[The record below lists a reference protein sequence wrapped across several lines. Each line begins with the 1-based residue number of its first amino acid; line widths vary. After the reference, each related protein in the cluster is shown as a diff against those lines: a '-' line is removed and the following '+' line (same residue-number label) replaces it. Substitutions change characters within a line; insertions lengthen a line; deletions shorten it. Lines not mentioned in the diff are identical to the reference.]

1 MLKNSFFIFLLSI
14 CVFQLNCQLYPLKF
28 INRSILFN
36 TFACSVD
43 SRSIDLSNYALE
55 NIDPMTF
62 EGLNQTE
69 YIYLENNKLT
79 KIDPNLFKDLTSLR
93 EIWLET
99 NEIISLNKD
108 AFKGLSNLEKI
119 CLNNNPIASI
129 YSSLELNKLC
139 GPNPKCKVITN
150 TKCDLSVKVKSIK
163 LDCQHDSCL
172 RPQDFNE
179 QLKEQINLLGN
190 IKNDSSNLQSY
201 LSVVFDQLKE
211 HEKLLDFL
219 RNDSS
224 NLQKDN
230 LVVYDQLKEHKG
242 LLGDLKNDSSSL
254 QEEILKAKGILLTF
268 I

>member
-1 MLKNSFFIFLLSI
+1 M
-14 CVFQLNCQLYPLKF
+14 
-28 INRSILFN
+28 
-36 TFACSVD
+36 
-43 SRSIDLSNYALE
+43 
-55 NIDPMTF
+55 
-62 EGLNQTE
+62 
-69 YIYLENNKLT
+69 
-79 KIDPNLFKDLTSLR
+79 
-93 EIWLET
+93 
-99 NEIISLNKD
+99 
-108 AFKGLSNLEKI
+108 
-119 CLNNNPIASI
+119 
-129 YSSLELNKLC
+129 
-139 GPNPKCKVITN
+139 
-150 TKCDLSVKVKSIK
+150 SVKFKSIK

-179 QLKEQINLLGN
+179 QLKEQINLLGD

-230 LVVYDQLKEHKG
+230 LVVYDQLKEHRG

-268 I
+268 IWTKNKQILNSPTEPWTDWFCSNWEISAAPPALPVKPSNKVWSDLIFNFPR